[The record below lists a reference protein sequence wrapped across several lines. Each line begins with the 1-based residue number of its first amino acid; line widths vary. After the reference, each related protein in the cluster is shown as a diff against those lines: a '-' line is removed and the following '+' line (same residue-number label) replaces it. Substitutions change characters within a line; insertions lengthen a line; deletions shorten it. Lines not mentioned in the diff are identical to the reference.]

1 MTETA
6 HPTALICEDE
16 DITAM
21 HLKKALVSAGFRVVG
36 EAADGEEAVRLAAE
50 TQPDLILMD
59 VNMPVLSGIKAAA
72 AITAARPVPIIM
84 VTAYSS
90 EETVNAALEAGA
102 AAYLVKPVTREQLLP
117 AIRIAQARFAML
129 MEARKETDSLR
140 DMMEARKLIEKAK
153 GIVMQRLNLP
163 EQEAFEHLQSLA
175 RSTRKT
181 LKATA
186 QDVAAADEHFRT
198 ALGVGKPK

>member
-1 MTETA
+1 MTDTT

-21 HLKKALVSAGFRVVG
+21 HLKKALTSAGYRVVG
-36 EAADGEEAVRLAAE
+36 EAADGEEAIRLAAE

-59 VNMPVLSGIKAAA
+59 VNMPVLSGIKAAE
-72 AITAARPVPIIM
+72 AISAARPVPIIM

-140 DMMEARKLIEKAK
+140 DMMEARKLIERAK

-186 QDVAAADEHFRT
+186 QDVGAADEHFRT
-198 ALGVGKPK
+198 ALGVGKAK

>member
-1 MTETA
+1 MTDSK
-6 HPTALICEDE
+6 PLSALICEDE

-21 HLKKALVSAGFRVVG
+21 HLRKALESAGYRVVG
-36 EAADGEEAVRLAAE
+36 EAADGKEAIRLANE
-50 TQPDLILMD
+50 TLPDLILMD
-59 VNMPVLSGIKAAA
+59 VNMPVLSGIKAAE

-90 EETVNAALEAGA
+90 EETVNASLEAGA

-129 MEARKETDSLR
+129 MEARGEADSLR
-140 DMMEARKLIEKAK
+140 DMMETRKLIERAK
-153 GIVMQRLNLP
+153 GVVMQRLSLP
-163 EQEAFEHLQSLA
+163 EQDAFEHLQGLA

-181 LKATA
+181 LKITA
-186 QDVAAADEHFRT
+186 HDVIAADESFRA
-198 ALGVGKPK
+198 ALGIGKPK

>member
-1 MTETA
+1 MSDPKT
-6 HPTALICEDE
+6 PSALVCEDE

-21 HLKKALVSAGFRVVG
+21 HLHKALASAGYRVVG
-36 EAADGEEAVRLAAE
+36 EAADGEEAIRLAAE

-59 VNMPVLSGIKAAA
+59 INMPKVSGIKATE

-117 AIRIAQARFAML
+117 AIRIAQARFSML
-129 MEARKETDSLR
+129 MKARSEADSLR
-140 DMMEARKLIEKAK
+140 DAMESRKLIEKAK
-153 GIVMQRLNLP
+153 GIIMQRLNLS
-163 EQEAFEHLQSLA
+163 EQDAFEHLQTLA
-175 RSTRKT
+175 RSSRKT
-181 LKATA
+181 LKITA
-186 QDVAAADEHFRT
+186 QDVSAADEQFRA
-198 ALGVGKPK
+198 ALGVGKPV

>member
-1 MTETA
+1 MIEPKTLS
-6 HPTALICEDE
+6 ALICEDE

-21 HLKKALVSAGFRVVG
+21 YLRKALESAGYRVVG
-36 EAADGEEAVRLAAE
+36 EAADGEEAIRLAAE
-50 TQPDLILMD
+50 TQPDLVLMD
-59 VNMPVLSGIKAAA
+59 VNIPVLSGIKAAE
-72 AITAARPVPIIM
+72 AITASRPVPIIM

-129 MEARKETDSLR
+129 MEARGEADSLR
-140 DMMEARKLIEKAK
+140 DMMETRKLIERAK
-153 GIVMQRLNLP
+153 GVVMQRLSLS
-163 EQEAFEHLQSLA
+163 EQEAFEHLQGLA

-186 QDVAAADEHFRT
+186 KDVISADESFRA
-198 ALGVGKPK
+198 ALGVGKTK